1 MGCRLTG
8 KEAETLSGD
17 LEIKPGGIWD
27 EFSVDDLLEL
37 PEGGASITQVAKGT
51 ASAAESGS
59 LWLASPFVS
68 VSIATW
74 IVARLVQKQKLP
86 QRKGS

>member
-1 MGCRLTG
+1 MRYRLTG
-8 KEAETLSGD
+8 KEAETWSGD

-37 PEGGASITQVAKGT
+37 PEGGESITQVAKGT
-51 ASAAESGS
+51 ASAAEGGS

-74 IVARLVQKQKLP
+74 ILACLVQKQKLP
-86 QRKGS
+86 QKKGS